1 MTRSFPA
8 AAARDRE
15 RCRSAWIVLLAALA
29 ALGAF
34 WPDAE
39 ARATDHP
46 EPAAIAA
53 ADATLRPRANSVA
66 SPATPA
72 TGAESASGSALAE
85 TGGRSK
91 TTSALSRLLGLGEGI
106 EIGAFGGEEFLDP
119 DVAFVLSAG
128 ALGPDAIETHW
139 EIAKGYY
146 IYRDRIRFQAADGS
160 GATLG
165 TAEFP
170 EGKVKDDALSHRQRG
185 GTYAGV
191 GVMGVLSA
199 LIVGPCVAAP
209 LAGVLIYSRLDL
221 RLAALDCGTAVALK
235 VLLRP
240 RSIARNHASGI
251 CGQTGAAPM
260 KSKSHPRSAWVT
272 VSRNSRR

>member
-15 RCRSAWIVLLAALA
+15 RRRSAWIVLLPALA

-39 ARATDHP
+39 ARATDNP

-53 ADATLRPRANSVA
+53 ADATLLPRANSVA

-72 TGAESASGSALAE
+72 TGAESASESALAE

-91 TTSALSRLLGLGEGI
+91 TTSALNRLLGLGEGI
-106 EIGAFGGEEFLDP
+106 EIGASGGEEFLDP

-128 ALGPDAIETHW
+128 ALGPDAIETRW
-139 EIAKGYY
+139 EIAEGYY
-146 IYRDRIRFQAADGS
+146 IHRDRIRFQAADGS

-170 EGKVKDDALSHRQRG
+170 EGKVKDD
-185 GTYAGV
+185 TYF
-191 GVMGVLSA
+191 
-199 LIVGPCVAAP
+199 GPMEVYYDSVAARVP
-209 LAGVLIYSRLDL
+209 VAGAVVGDTVDVDVDVTYQGCAEAGLCYPPITRTVSLL
-221 RLAALDCGTAVALK
+221 LPAAGAD
-235 VLLRP
+235 
-240 RSIARNHASGI
+240 
-251 CGQTGAAPM
+251 TGAGRGPGGGPPGLADAAAGSGESGQAPSASR
-260 KSKSHPRSAWVT
+260 SKK
-272 VSRNSRR
+272 